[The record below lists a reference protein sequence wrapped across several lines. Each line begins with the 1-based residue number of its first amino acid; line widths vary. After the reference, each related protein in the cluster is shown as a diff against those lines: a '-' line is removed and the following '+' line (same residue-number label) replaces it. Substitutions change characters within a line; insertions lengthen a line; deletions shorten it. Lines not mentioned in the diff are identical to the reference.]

1 MAALS
6 SNDAT
11 ELEKFRTRVVAEH
24 PDWTKRQTSTRDPL
38 YYMATGVRGAVYSTG
53 FMRDEGLVVQLL
65 FKDPDPTVNLAR
77 FEALRAN
84 K

>member
-1 MAALS
+1 
-6 SNDAT
+6 
-11 ELEKFRTRVVAEH
+11 
-24 PDWTKRQTSTRDPL
+24 
-38 YYMATGVRGAVYSTG
+38 MATGVRGAVYSTG